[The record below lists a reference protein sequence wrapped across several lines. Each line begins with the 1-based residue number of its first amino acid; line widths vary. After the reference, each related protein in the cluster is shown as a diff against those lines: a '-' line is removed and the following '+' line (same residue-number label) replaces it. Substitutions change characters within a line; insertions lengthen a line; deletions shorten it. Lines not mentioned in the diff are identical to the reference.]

1 MQINGVSGPVCPIC
15 DRRARNAQKVTKNSE
30 EADRIGQEKTDL
42 RVIRTRKAIR
52 EAFCSMIM
60 EMDYSDITIKELT
73 RRAMINRNTF
83 YLHYESMDALLRE
96 LQEEIAGEF
105 IEKQV
110 SYTKM
115 ADIRRMIR
123 VFFEYMATQSPL
135 QDRLL
140 CSGSY
145 RFFYDRVNQQVMGH
159 RKLMNRGAFGLDEAS
174 ENIIFA
180 YYGSI
185 TAVLY
190 RQWVADGKKLS
201 LEEVIQLATKLIC
214 EGMSSVVKY

>member
-1 MQINGVSGPVCPIC
+1 MN
-15 DRRARNAQKVTKNSE
+15 R
-30 EADRIGQEKTDL
+30 EKTDL

-52 EAFCSMIM
+52 DAFCDMIM
-60 EMDYSDITIKELT
+60 EMDFQDITIKELT
-73 RRAMINRNTF
+73 QRAMINRNTF
-83 YLHYESMDALLRE
+83 YLHYESLEALLQE
-96 LQEEIAGEF
+96 LQDEIAGEF

-123 VFFEYMATQSPL
+123 VFFEYMSTQSPL

-145 RFFYDRVNQQVMGH
+145 QFFYDRVNQQVMGH
-159 RKLMNRGAFGLDEAS
+159 RKLMNRGAFGMDEAS

-185 TAVLY
+185 TAILY

-201 LEEVIQLATKLIC
+201 LEEVIELATKLIC

>member
-1 MQINGVSGPVCPIC
+1 M
-15 DRRARNAQKVTKNSE
+15 
-30 EADRIGQEKTDL
+30 GQEKTDL

-123 VFFEYMATQSPL
+123 VFFEYMATQPPL

-159 RKLMNRGAFGLDEAS
+159 RKLMNRGPLAWMRPPRTSFSPTTAAS
-174 ENIIFA
+174 LR
-180 YYGSI
+180 SS
-185 TAVLY
+185 TANGW
-190 RQWVADGKKLS
+190 RMGKNS
-201 LEEVIQLATKLIC
+201 LWKR
-214 EGMSSVVKY
+214 

>member
-1 MQINGVSGPVCPIC
+1 M
-15 DRRARNAQKVTKNSE
+15 
-30 EADRIGQEKTDL
+30 GQEKTDL

-60 EMDYSDITIKELT
+60 EMDYPDITIKELT
-73 RRAMINRNTF
+73 QRAMINRNTF

-174 ENIIFA
+174 ENIIFT

-214 EGMSSVVKY
+214 KGMSSVVKY

>member
-1 MQINGVSGPVCPIC
+1 M
-15 DRRARNAQKVTKNSE
+15 
-30 EADRIGQEKTDL
+30 GQEKTDL

-52 EAFCSMIM
+52 DAFCAMIM
-60 EMDYSDITIKELT
+60 EMDYQDITIKELT

-123 VFFEYMATQSPL
+123 VFFEYMATQPPL

-174 ENIIFA
+174 ENIIFT

>member
-1 MQINGVSGPVCPIC
+1 MS
-15 DRRARNAQKVTKNSE
+15 R
-30 EADRIGQEKTDL
+30 EKTDL
-42 RVIRTRKAIR
+42 RVVRTRKAIR
-52 EAFCSMIM
+52 EAFCDMIM
-60 EMDYSDITIKELT
+60 EMDFQEITVKELSQ
-73 RRAMINRNTF
+73 RAMINRNTF
-83 YLHYESMDALLRE
+83 YLHYDSIDALLRE
-96 LQEEIAGEF
+96 LQDEIAGEF

-110 SYTKM
+110 SYTRM

-123 VFFEYMATQSPL
+123 VFFEYMANQSPL

-145 RFFYDRVNQQVMGH
+145 QFFYDRINQQVMGH
-159 RKLMNRGAFGLDEAS
+159 RKLMNRGAFGMDEAS

-185 TAVLY
+185 TAILY
-190 RQWVADGKKLS
+190 RQWTADGKKLS
-201 LEEVIQLATKLIC
+201 LEEVIELASKLIC

>member
-1 MQINGVSGPVCPIC
+1 MQINGASGPVCPIC
-15 DRRARNAQKVTKNSE
+15 DRPARNAQKVTKNSE